1 MTVQSQHFLPM
12 KQIQDVDL
20 RLLRVFDAV
29 VRCGGLS
36 AAQAELN
43 VGQSTIS
50 MQISQLEVRLG
61 AKLCERGRSGFRL
74 TDQGRAINDASQ
86 RLLGAIDIFRLE
98 ADQLK
103 KTLSGT
109 LNLGLI
115 DNTVTDA
122 SSPLK
127 VAMQRFLARGKDV
140 GVHVY
145 VGSPSELEQR
155 VLNGRLHLAIGH
167 FPFQVAGLTGTPL
180 YEEPHGLYCS
190 AGHDVLQG
198 ETDSANTLMARI
210 RNERVVARGYLR
222 RKDLDLLKVETAAF
236 TVDNVEAQA
245 ILILSA
251 GCIGFL
257 PTHFAAHWVE
267 RGELI
272 ELLPSRIALVSRFTA
287 IRRRSP
293 APPLVRSFLMDLTSK
308 ES

>member
-1 MTVQSQHFLPM
+1 MRQLH
-12 KQIQDVDL
+12 DVDL

-50 MQISQLEVRLG
+50 MQVGQLEVRLG
-61 AKLCERGRSGFRL
+61 ARLCERGRGGFRL
-74 TDQGRAINDASQ
+74 TEQGRAIHEAAQ
-86 RLLGAIDIFRLE
+86 RLLSAVDGFRQE

-115 DNTVTDA
+115 DNTVTDTR
-122 SSPLK
+122 SPLK
-127 VAMQRFLARGKDV
+127 GAIQRFLTRGKEV
-140 GVHVY
+140 GVQVY

-155 VLNGRLHLAIGH
+155 VLDGRLHLAIGH
-167 FPFQVAGLTGTPL
+167 FPFQVSGLTAEPL
-180 YEEPHGLYCS
+180 YDEQHGLFCAS
-190 AGHDVLQG
+190 GHAVLDAIQG
-198 ETDSANTLMARI
+198 LSTRSVVERLRAQ
-210 RNERVVARGYLR
+210 RVVARGYMR
-222 RKDLDLLKVETAAF
+222 RRDLDLLKVEQAAF

-257 PTHFAAHWVE
+257 PIHYAAHWTE
-267 RGELI
+267 RGELVQ
-272 ELLPSRIALVSRFTA
+272 LLPERMELVSKFTA
-287 IRRRSP
+287 IRRRLTP
-293 APPLVRSFLMDLTSK
+293 PPLVRGFLADLDVQRT
-308 ES
+308 

>member
-1 MTVQSQHFLPM
+1 M
-12 KQIQDVDL
+12 KQLHEVDL

-50 MQISQLEVRLG
+50 MQINQLEVRLG
-61 AKLCERGRSGFRL
+61 ARLCERGRGGFRL
-74 TDQGRAINDASQ
+74 TDQGRAIHDASQ

-103 KTLSGT
+103 KTLTGT

-115 DNTVTDA
+115 DNTVTDTT
-122 SSPLK
+122 SPLK
-127 VAMQRFLARGKDV
+127 LAMQRFLARGKDV

-155 VLNGRLHLAIGH
+155 VLSGRLHLAIGH

-180 YEEPHGLYCS
+180 YDEPHGLYCS
-190 AGHDVLQG
+190 AGHAVLDG
-198 ETDSANTLMARI
+198 ESASVKSLMLRI
-210 RNERVVARGYLR
+210 RSERVVARGYLR
-222 RKDLDLLKVETAAF
+222 RKDLDLLKVEAAAF

-257 PTHFAAHWVE
+257 PAHYAAHWVE
-267 RGELI
+267 RGDLV
-272 ELLPSRIALVSRFTA
+272 ELLPGRMSLVSRFTA

-293 APPLVRSFLMDLTSK
+293 APPLVRSFLLDLAAK
-308 ES
+308 VP